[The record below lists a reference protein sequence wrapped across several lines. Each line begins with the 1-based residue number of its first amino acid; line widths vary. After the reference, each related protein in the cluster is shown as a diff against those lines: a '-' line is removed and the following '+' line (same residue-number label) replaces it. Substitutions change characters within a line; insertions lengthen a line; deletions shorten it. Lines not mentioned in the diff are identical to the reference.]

1 VPIRSQQELSNEYLV
16 EKNRRQSSRE
26 RSSQS
31 SFTIHA
37 TGFNFHRTAPVPP
50 FEDRKTSLCSSAS
63 DFARAAGAA
72 ERCAG
77 GAGRASSWW
86 QPCSKHYGL
95 AARQLRTHTHTHIF
109 FFTKQIFVFFFVA
122 RKLFLSPTLMAR
134 VCAVSQ
140 RSEVPSR
147 FLVWQ
152 RRFLILRLNH
162 VLVGQAKPKRTSV
175 H

>member
-1 VPIRSQQELSNEYLV
+1 MPIRSQQELSNEYLV
-16 EKNRRQSSRE
+16 EKTGVDPALKVRSLFMLRDSIFTDPPPSLHLRIAKPRRARRRAISHGRQALRKD
-26 RSSQS
+26 
-31 SFTIHA
+31 
-37 TGFNFHRTAPVPP
+37 APVV
-50 FEDRKTSLCSSAS
+50 LVVL
-63 DFARAAGAA
+63 AAG
-72 ERCAG
+72 G
-77 GAGRASSWW
+77 S
-86 QPCSKHYGL
+86 L
-95 AARQLRTHTHTHIF
+95 APSINGWPHVSRGHTYTHI

-134 VCAVSQ
+134 VWAVSQ